1 MAPKTIVELCTNHL
15 VSVGIFI
22 NKYDT
27 HFGYVR
33 LRPRGGG
40 GGGGSP
46 HDGLLLVFT

>member
-40 GGGGSP
+40 GGGSP